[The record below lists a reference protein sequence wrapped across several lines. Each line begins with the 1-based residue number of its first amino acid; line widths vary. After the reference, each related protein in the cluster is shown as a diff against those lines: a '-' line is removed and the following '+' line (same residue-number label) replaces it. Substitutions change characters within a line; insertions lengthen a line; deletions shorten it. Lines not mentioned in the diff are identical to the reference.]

1 MRLSY
6 SRNLNGNAEVLEEN
20 NYYAFGLKHS
30 AGMVPTANA
39 AYNYQYNGKELQKET
54 GWGDYGARMYM
65 ADIGRWGVTDPLA
78 EQMRRYSPYNY
89 AFNNPV
95 SFIDPD
101 GMAPKL
107 HQFSMPG
114 DSRPDAYSGGHN
126 PNWLGLGN
134 TGNLESGGYGGGNG
148 YSVLSSLGSS
158 NDYLL
163 DNLIA
168 GWTARGIDTKIS
180 KNGYL
185 SYWTGGAAGYGST
198 SQEMVA
204 HMLKLSESYIDNID
218 WHKTSQGF
226 RSWSGNAYSVNE
238 FILQPAADRAALY
251 GAGKAFSTT
260 NLVFEKTILGQRIY
274 QPLLEISSI
283 KAQRLAAG
291 TKIAGRVLG
300 GIGIGLAFIDIN
312 QKGPNTSNSLDL
324 VMSVLAVSPTG
335 WGQAI
340 AGTYFLAN
348 FATQLVTG
356 KDIGQH
362 IEGAVNKYYNDGVR
376 AEEQRK
382 YNEAMGY

>member
-1 MRLSY
+1 M
-6 SRNLNGNAEVLEEN
+6 
-20 NYYAFGLKHS
+20 
-30 AGMVPTANA
+30 
-39 AYNYQYNGKELQKET
+39 
-54 GWGDYGARMYM
+54 
-65 ADIGRWGVTDPLA
+65 
-78 EQMRRYSPYNY
+78 
-89 AFNNPV
+89 
-95 SFIDPD
+95 
-101 GMAPKL
+101 
-107 HQFSMPG
+107 
-114 DSRPDAYSGGHN
+114 
-126 PNWLGLGN
+126 
-134 TGNLESGGYGGGNG
+134 
-148 YSVLSSLGSS
+148 
-158 NDYLL
+158 
-163 DNLIA
+163 
-168 GWTARGIDTKIS
+168 
-180 KNGYL
+180 
-185 SYWTGGAAGYGST
+185 
-198 SQEMVA
+198 
-204 HMLKLSESYIDNID
+204 KLSESYIDNID

>member
-1 MRLSY
+1 M
-6 SRNLNGNAEVLEEN
+6 AEVLEEN

-39 AYNYQYNGKELQKET
+39 AYSYGYNGKELQKET

-65 ADIGRWGVTDPLA
+65 ADIGRWGVIDPLA

-101 GMAPKL
+101 GMAP
-107 HQFSMPG
+107 HQFKMPG

-148 YSVLSSLGSS
+148 YSVLSSLGNS

-168 GWTARGIDTKIS
+168 GWASQGIDAKIS

-204 HMLKLSESYIDNID
+204 HMINISGSKEEIYSPLSQGNTLLSFNGVYMTQLSYREYIGTAKPNVPFKYRGIKYYGNGRTFLKSESLV
-218 WHKTSQGF
+218 
-226 RSWSGNAYSVNE
+226 SVRGVIKIGK
-238 FILQPAADRAALY
+238 FLGPVTVGLGAILDY
-251 GAGKAFSTT
+251 GYGVK
-260 NLVFEKTILGQRIY
+260 EYER
-274 QPLLEISSI
+274 
-283 KAQRLAAG
+283 
-291 TKIAGRVLG
+291 
-300 GIGIGLAFIDIN
+300 D
-312 QKGPNTSNSLDL
+312 PNSPN
-324 VMSVLAVSPTG
+324 AVSPNKAHLNAVMGLYGLSGVGTIPSVLYFGIDSFYPGGIVGASKTAARTEAYEQQITG
-335 WGQAI
+335 HPLFSNSALK
-340 AGTYFLAN
+340 F
-348 FATQLVTG
+348 
-356 KDIGQH
+356 
-362 IEGAVNKYYNDGVR
+362 
-376 AEEQRK
+376 
-382 YNEAMGY
+382 

>member
-1 MRLSY
+1 
-6 SRNLNGNAEVLEEN
+6 
-20 NYYAFGLKHS
+20 
-30 AGMVPTANA
+30 
-39 AYNYQYNGKELQKET
+39 
-54 GWGDYGARMYM
+54 M
-65 ADIGRWGVTDPLA
+65 ADIGRWGVIDPLA
-78 EQMRRYSPYNY
+78 EQMRRYSPYNF
-89 AFNNPV
+89 AFNNPI

-101 GMAPKL
+101 GMAPKM

-114 DSRPDAYSGGHN
+114 DSRPDAYSGGNN

-134 TGNLESGGYGGGNG
+134 TGGIETGGYGGGNS
-148 YSVLSSLGSS
+148 YSVLSSLGNS

-163 DNLIA
+163 DELIA
-168 GWTARGIDTKIS
+168 GWAARGIGAQIS

-185 SYWTGGAAGYGST
+185 SYWTGGAAEYGST

-204 HMLKLSESYIDNID
+204 HMIDLSKSYNNDID

-226 RSWSGNAYSVNE
+226 RSWSGNAYAVNE

-260 NLVFEKTILGQRIY
+260 NLVFEKTILGQKIY
-274 QPLLEISSI
+274 QPLLEISAT
-283 KAQRLAAG
+283 KAQRFAAG

-300 GIGIGLAFIDIN
+300 GVGIGLAGYDMIEN
-312 QKGPNTSNSLDL
+312 GANTSNSLDL

-362 IEGAVNKYYNDGVR
+362 IDGAVNKYYNNGIR